1 MNTFTEILKIFAKY
15 NDVKFIN
22 TFNKKQLRQRKI
34 PINDILLSQFKYSQI
49 DKTKTEIISEIKNTN
64 DIDISDQA
72 IHKKINNIDCC
83 IYEKIWNEIFN
94 LSEKNKDKIKLIA
107 IDGTFS
113 RNNKHEVITN
123 LGVYDITNKI
133 PIYLDY
139 SKKRNNE
146 VKEAIKIIE
155 KNPEQFKNSII
166 VCDRG
171 YFSHN
176 FFDFL
181 IRHKITFI
189 IRVKGNYSKIDPNIK
204 ISKTSKDY
212 NLIMNIR
219 KHTKIIKGNI
229 EHEKIIKAI
238 NKKTKTFD
246 NICKIKIKD
255 TYSFITNLTDINN
268 NDIIKIYNKRWSIE
282 TFFMLLKSN
291 FKFSKMNEINET
303 SHMKIYYCNLIIL
316 YLEYFIENYLKHTF
330 KKYTSINKTNLIK
343 GIFDILLK
351 ENILRKA
358 NKKFLVGNNN
368 NIRSLKIL
376 FNIQKIDTGIFKR
389 YGFVKSVGLYGSCA
403 KGTNTEESD
412 IDLWIKIENST
423 RENTMQLTSSLLKVA
438 ENMKVLVLDNKK
450 LELLKEENP
459 LFYHS
464 LYFGSIILY
473 GKENEI

>member
-49 DKTKTEIISEIKNTN
+49 YKTKTEIISEIKNTN

-72 IHKKINNIDCC
+72 IHKKINNIDCLL
-83 IYEKIWNEIFN
+83 YEKIWNEIFN

-351 ENILRKA
+351 EIINNTLSEDILYH
-358 NKKFLVGNNN
+358 FC
-368 NIRSLKIL
+368 
-376 FNIQKIDTGIFKR
+376 
-389 YGFVKSVGLYGSCA
+389 KSY
-403 KGTNTEESD
+403 
-412 IDLWIKIENST
+412 I
-423 RENTMQLTSSLLKVA
+423 
-438 ENMKVLVLDNKK
+438 KK
-450 LELLKEENP
+450 LYNKSNRSFPRVSKTPFKKWYIKGYTINANFNEIINAILTKQIDKLNKNLKLLCKR
-459 LFYHS
+459 
-464 LYFGSIILY
+464 IILITINNKIIY
-473 GKENEI
+473 SNNK

>member
-34 PINDILLSQFKYSQI
+34 PI
-49 DKTKTEIISEIKNTN
+49 KNTN

-72 IHKKINNIDCC
+72 IHKKINNIDCLL
-83 IYEKIWNEIFN
+83 YEKIWNEIFN

-219 KHTKIIKGNI
+219 KH
-229 EHEKIIKAI
+229 
-238 NKKTKTFD
+238 
-246 NICKIKIKD
+246 
-255 TYSFITNLTDINN
+255 
-268 NDIIKIYNKRWSIE
+268 
-282 TFFMLLKSN
+282 
-291 FKFSKMNEINET
+291 
-303 SHMKIYYCNLIIL
+303 
-316 YLEYFIENYLKHTF
+316 
-330 KKYTSINKTNLIK
+330 
-343 GIFDILLK
+343 
-351 ENILRKA
+351 
-358 NKKFLVGNNN
+358 
-368 NIRSLKIL
+368 
-376 FNIQKIDTGIFKR
+376 
-389 YGFVKSVGLYGSCA
+389 
-403 KGTNTEESD
+403 
-412 IDLWIKIENST
+412 
-423 RENTMQLTSSLLKVA
+423 
-438 ENMKVLVLDNKK
+438 
-450 LELLKEENP
+450 
-459 LFYHS
+459 
-464 LYFGSIILY
+464 
-473 GKENEI
+473 

>member
-1 MNTFTEILKIFAKY
+1 MNTFTEILEIFAKY

-22 TFNKKQLRQRKI
+22 TFNKKQLRQRII

-49 DKTKTEIISEIKNTN
+49 NKTKTEIISEIKNIN
-64 DIDISDQA
+64 DINISDQA
-72 IHKKINNIDCC
+72 VHKKINNIDCC

-133 PIYLDY
+133 PLYLDY
-139 SKKRNNE
+139 SNKRNNE
-146 VKEAIKIIE
+146 VKEAIKIIK

-181 IRHKITFI
+181 IHHKITFI
-189 IRVKGNYSKIDPNIK
+189 IRLRGNYSKIDPNMPIT
-204 ISKTSKDY
+204 KTSKDY
-212 NLIMNIR
+212 KLIMNIR
-219 KHTKIIKGNI
+219 EHTKIIKGNI

-246 NICKIKIKD
+246 DICKIKIKD

-316 YLEYFIENYLKHTF
+316 YLGYFVENYFKQTF
-330 KKYTSINKTNLIK
+330 KKHISINKTNLIK

-351 ENILRKA
+351 EIINNTLSEDILYH
-358 NKKFLVGNNN
+358 FC
-368 NIRSLKIL
+368 
-376 FNIQKIDTGIFKR
+376 
-389 YGFVKSVGLYGSCA
+389 KSY
-403 KGTNTEESD
+403 
-412 IDLWIKIENST
+412 I
-423 RENTMQLTSSLLKVA
+423 
-438 ENMKVLVLDNKK
+438 KK
-450 LELLKEENP
+450 LYNKSNRSFP
-459 LFYHS
+459 RVSKTPFKKWYIKG
-464 LYFGSIILY
+464 YTINANF
-473 GKENEI
+473 NEIINAILTKQINKLNKNLKLLCKRIISITINNKIIYSDSK

>member
-351 ENILRKA
+351 EIINNTLSEDILYH
-358 NKKFLVGNNN
+358 FC
-368 NIRSLKIL
+368 
-376 FNIQKIDTGIFKR
+376 
-389 YGFVKSVGLYGSCA
+389 KSY
-403 KGTNTEESD
+403 
-412 IDLWIKIENST
+412 I
-423 RENTMQLTSSLLKVA
+423 
-438 ENMKVLVLDNKK
+438 KK
-450 LELLKEENP
+450 LYNKSNRSFPRVSKTPFKKWYIKGYTINANFNEIINAILTKQIDKLNKNLKLLCKR
-459 LFYHS
+459 
-464 LYFGSIILY
+464 IILITINNKIIY
-473 GKENEI
+473 SNNK